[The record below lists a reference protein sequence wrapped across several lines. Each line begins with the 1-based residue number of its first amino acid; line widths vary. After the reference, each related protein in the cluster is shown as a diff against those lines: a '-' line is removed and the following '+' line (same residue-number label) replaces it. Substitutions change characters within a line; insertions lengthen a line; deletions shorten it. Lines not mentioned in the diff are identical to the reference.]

1 MTMQKNEAASPEAQ
15 SANLVADNVAQLKAF
30 VPGAGDRGTER
41 PGGQPGRSEG
51 AGGRRDG
58 DRHLRTNSTKERL
71 MGSADMVCTNCGHQ
85 GRPKRVT
92 KGSILI
98 EIVA

>member
-1 MTMQKNEAASPEAQ
+1 
-15 SANLVADNVAQLKAF
+15 
-30 VPGAGDRGTER
+30 
-41 PGGQPGRSEG
+41 
-51 AGGRRDG
+51 
-58 DRHLRTNSTKERL
+58 